1 MLVQLKTSCAFFDQ
15 NHDIVTAAMFSRN
28 KSHRHLLLT
37 SASTCALSFLL
48 AACYSTVR
56 TTQDV
61 AHNPNEYVA
70 ATRPAS
76 DCAAEIAAARLDTM
90 YVPSNPATKT
100 YSAHLITV
108 AHPDFS
114 KAPASLRGKTAI
126 VKMQIDESGNVIP
139 RSIRISGIGDGDFTK
154 ELRDVSKSFRY
165 FPAVR
170 NGCAVAGWS
179 VAQYTVGQRMSTSP
193 DLIR

>member
-1 MLVQLKTSCAFFDQ
+1 
-15 NHDIVTAAMFSRN
+15 MFSPH
-28 KSHRHLLLT
+28 KTHHRALLT
-37 SASTCALSFLL
+37 SAVTCALSVALS
-48 AACYSTVR
+48 ACYSTVR

-61 AHNPNEYVA
+61 THNPNEYVA
-70 ATRPAS
+70 ATRPAA

-90 YVPSNPATKT
+90 YVPSNPATRS

-139 RSIRISGIGDGDFTK
+139 RTIRITGINDGDFTK

-170 NGCAVAGWS
+170 NGCAVSGWS
-179 VAQYTVGQRMSTSP
+179 VAQYTVGQRMTTSP
-193 DLIR
+193 EPIR

>member
-1 MLVQLKTSCAFFDQ
+1 MFFPIKRKRHTLVAGILPYVCVVVS
-15 NHDIVTAAMFSRN
+15 
-28 KSHRHLLLT
+28 
-37 SASTCALSFLL
+37 
-48 AACYSTVR
+48 AACYTTVR

-70 ATRPAS
+70 ATRPAA
-76 DCAAEIAAARLDTM
+76 DCAAEIAAARQDTS
-90 YVPSNPATKT
+90 YVPSNPANRT

-114 KAPASLRGKTAI
+114 KAPASLRGKTAV

-139 RSIRISGIGDGDFTK
+139 RTIRITGIGDGDFTK

-170 NGCAVAGWS
+170 NGCAVSGWS
-179 VAQYTVGQRMSTSP
+179 IAQYTVGQRMPTSP
-193 DLIR
+193 EPIR